1 VGTIPKSNI
10 NTEKE
15 AKSKV
20 LAHKYMIAH
29 FLGLVQHLNNGG

>member
-10 NTEKE
+10 NTEKG

-20 LAHKYMIAH
+20 LAHKYMTAH
-29 FLGLVQHLNNGG
+29 FPSLAQAS